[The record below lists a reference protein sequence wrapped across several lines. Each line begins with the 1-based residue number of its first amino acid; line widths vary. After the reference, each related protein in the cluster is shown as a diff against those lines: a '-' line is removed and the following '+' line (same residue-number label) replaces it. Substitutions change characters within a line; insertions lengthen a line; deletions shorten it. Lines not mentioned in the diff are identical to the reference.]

1 MSTFRDR
8 PAPDTSLTT
17 HTASLETPADVSP
30 TAIPENTSGIESI
43 LDPRAEHRLHSLRKS
58 PGYALLT
65 ESVLLLKAYQ
75 LDMDAPPPRRHY
87 VRDRL
92 ARLLKQLTGASLDP
106 DQLAIRFTTHDSPSV
121 DESGRERY
129 SRRFS
134 LTDIA
139 QACFDSWDYGGLA
152 RVNVVDAPLSP
163 DYPSL
168 RASTVLGLITEAS
181 WPADYETRFN
191 RFWERHGA
199 TYQTLSR
206 LGLLDELARKLKR
219 RHISAQGYRLFL
231 DALGLSAFPTD
242 LATLQGSGRGRMA
255 EVWGLALDGN
265 LIPGVFQ
272 VRSKQTS
279 HCFVHVIGTRGRIV
293 EYICNDDPSQI
304 NRHLRQAIS
313 KSGWHRRVLDML
325 ERDDSQPIKAQ
336 LIDGDVFDAL
346 TKALAH
352 VTYESLGHE
361 DFDDL
366 NILKPIA
373 RSMTLAS
380 VADFWPAHFPVLEMI
395 PEPSKCA
402 AKLMGD
408 FLDKRYGLALNPDH
422 VFIAYRRGETQ
433 TPLGDARRPT
443 NSVLV
448 PDDKPVSL
456 SEALIA
462 HYQVQQPEGYI
473 DHGGGTVVYLDT
485 TGRGT
490 WAADQVL
497 PVDPAALEAHI
508 RQLDFLTVMSGYI
521 SEFWER
527 QAASI
532 EHAFTSIFI
541 AQALVALKKGHLGR
555 DSFDRV
561 VEAVEQPASHQWTA
575 VGFHVQGWS
584 LSSTRPLYPGL
595 LILEHPSG
603 ARVLYQVGHTHAF
616 VELQSADDLHR
627 YLRRATADKDWREA
641 VMRYTPKRHHD
652 RLEYLLRLWSGAL
665 AYEPPVSLI
674 RPWTDTLYNADT
686 RKALNNSRI
695 ESRLDRPLPGFLRE
709 VLKRNALEDAQDM
722 IVTTG
727 EVSIRYWTAWFN
739 HLRLLLTPMSML
751 LTPGFMVSL
760 VAELGDT
767 ALTVALA
774 NLPGSRYE
782 EKKMAILSVLSLG
795 LLSIGPQT
803 PRITATLGRIAKTT
817 GKAVRAGPV
826 LKTRAGSLA
835 VSARRGA
842 SPRQTTVERFF
853 HTEAML
859 KRWTVPGNPRFGN
872 VSVHAWKLG
881 RKFLLWTSDRG
892 QARTLVV
899 STHGH
904 YMPWS
909 STTRIPLGTE
919 IRTYAPHDHILID
932 PKLHRVVNRSAR
944 PFATSTAHGNSL
956 ISVPSPL
963 PPLTNTNKIIAGTSL
978 PGRFKNYTLSKY
990 QNTRGET
997 YEEIG
1002 HVVRHSHASPYRGQL
1017 PATPM
1022 DVLTV
1027 RNRFGMRSPTLA
1039 DLFDNLYSRGIH
1051 YDKILLVHCRCSAI
1065 AAVLQRA
1072 PIHPASEAASRS
1084 SPLPDLA
1091 FQLPD
1096 APCHDCTD
1104 QF

>member
-1 MSTFRDR
+1 MSPLRDR
-8 PAPDTSLTT
+8 PAPDTLPLP
-17 HTASLETPADVSP
+17 HTASLETLPTVSP
-30 TAIPENTSGIESI
+30 TAIDDDASNAEAI
-43 LDPRAEHRLHSLRKS
+43 LDPAAERRLKSLRKS

-65 ESVLLLKAYQ
+65 ESVLLLRAYQ
-75 LDMDAPPPRRHY
+75 LDMDVPPPRHRF

-92 ARLLKQLTGASLDP
+92 VRLLKQLTGTSLDP
-106 DQLAIRFTTHDSPSV
+106 DQLTIRFTTHDRPSV
-121 DESGRERY
+121 SDNGRERY

-134 LTDIA
+134 LTDVA

-152 RVNVVDAPLSP
+152 RVSVVDTPLSP

-181 WPADYETRFN
+181 WPADYETRLD
-191 RFWERHGA
+191 RFWEQHSVTFR
-199 TYQTLSR
+199 TLSR
-206 LGLLDELARKLKR
+206 LSLLDELARKLKR
-219 RHISAQGYRLFL
+219 RHISTDGYRLFL
-231 DALGLSAFPTD
+231 DALGLDAFPTD
-242 LATLQGSGRGRMA
+242 LSVLQRDGRGRMA
-255 EVWGLALDGN
+255 EVWGLSLGGN

-279 HCFVHVIGTRGRIV
+279 HCFVHVAGARGKTI
-293 EYICNDDPSQI
+293 EYISDVPSEMT
-304 NRHLRQAIS
+304 RRLHRAIS
-313 KSGWHRRVLDML
+313 GSGWHRRMLDLM
-325 ERDDSQPIKAQ
+325 EGNESPAPIKAL
-336 LIDGDVFDAL
+336 LIDGDVFEAL

-352 VTYESLGHE
+352 VTYESLSHE
-361 DFDDL
+361 DFDGL
-366 NILKPIA
+366 NVLKPVA
-373 RSMTLAS
+373 RTMTLAS
-380 VADFWPAHFPVLEMI
+380 VVDFWPARFPVLDMI

-402 AKLMGD
+402 AELMTD
-408 FLDKRYGLALNPDH
+408 FLAKRYGLQLDANH
-422 VFIAYRRGETQ
+422 VFIAYRRGKAQ
-433 TPLGDARRPT
+433 TPLGDARRPA
-443 NSVLV
+443 NFVRI

-456 SEALIA
+456 SEALIT
-462 HYQVQQPEGYI
+462 HYQVQHPEGYI
-473 DHGGGTVVYLDT
+473 DHGGRTAVWLDT
-485 TGRGT
+485 TGKGT

-497 PVDPAALEAHI
+497 PVDPAAVEAHI

-521 SEFWER
+521 NDFWEHK
-527 QAASI
+527 AAFI

-555 DSFDRV
+555 ESFDRV
-561 VEAVEQPASHQWTA
+561 VKAIERPASGQWTA
-575 VGFHVQGWS
+575 IGFHVQGWS
-584 LSSTRPLYPGL
+584 LSSMRPLYPGL

-603 ARVLYQVGHTHAF
+603 ARVLYQVGHTRAF
-616 VELQSADDLHR
+616 VELQGPEDLHR

-641 VMRYTPKRHHD
+641 VMRYTPARHHD
-652 RLEYLLRLWSGAL
+652 RLEYLLRLWSGGL
-665 AYEPPVSLI
+665 AYEPPVSLL
-674 RPWTDTLYNADT
+674 RPWTDTLYNADA

-695 ESRLDRPLPGFLRE
+695 ESRLDRPLFAFLRE
-709 VLKRNALEDAQDM
+709 VLKRNALEDAQDR

-727 EVSIRYWTAWFN
+727 EVSIRYWMAWFD
-739 HLRLLLTPMSML
+739 HLRLLLAPMSML

-774 NLPGSRYE
+774 NLPGGRYE
-782 EKKMAILSVLSLG
+782 EKKTAILSVLSLG

-803 PRITATLGRIAKTT
+803 PRITGALGRIAKTT
-817 GKAVRAGPV
+817 GKTARTGSV
-826 LKTRAGSLA
+826 LKTRAGPLTL
-835 VSARRGA
+835 SARGA
-842 SPRQTTVERFF
+842 SPRKTTVERFF
-853 HTEAML
+853 HTQAML
-859 KRWTVPGNPRFGN
+859 KRWTVAANPRFGN

-919 IRTYAPHDHILID
+919 IRTYAPHGHILID
-932 PKLHRVVNRSAR
+932 PKLHRVVNRTAK
-944 PFATSTAHGNSL
+944 PFATSTTQGNSL
-956 ISVPSPL
+956 ISAPSPL
-963 PPLTNTNKIIAGTSL
+963 PPLTNTDKIIAGTSL

-990 QNTRGET
+990 QNTKGET

-1002 HVVRHSHASPYRGQL
+1002 HIVRHSHASPYRGQL

-1065 AAVLQRA
+1065 AATLQRA
-1072 PIHPASEAASRS
+1072 PIYTTSEVPTGSNS
-1084 SPLPDLA
+1084 LPDLIR
-1091 FQLPD
+1091 QLPD
-1096 APCHDCTD
+1096 TAYHDLID
-1104 QF
+1104 RF